1 MGQVISVT
9 NQKGGVGKT
18 TTAVSLAV
26 ALALKGKKTLLVDID
41 PQASASSGL
50 ACQKTALGIYQ
61 ALMGKKPVT
70 SVIHGTK
77 IPGLSFIPSDI
88 HLAGAEVELVPEP
101 QRVFF
106 LKRTLDPLT
115 NQYDFIVIDTPPS
128 LGLLTLNALTASS
141 RFVIP
146 LQCEYYAL
154 EGLNQ
159 LLETARKVK
168 QNWRPDLKLQGILL
182 TLFDSRNSLSHRVEQ
197 EVRRHFHNQVF
208 QTVIPR
214 NVRLSEAPSFG
225 QSIFQYEPH
234 CAGARAY
241 EQMAGE
247 LIAAFSGQTPAFRE
261 RAAHAN

>member
-1 MGQVISVT
+1 MSVT

-18 TTAVSLAV
+18 TTSVSLSV
-26 ALALKGKKTLLVDID
+26 ALALMGKKTLLVDID

-50 ACQKTALGIYQ
+50 ACQGASMGIYQ
-61 ALMGKKPVT
+61 ALMGKTPVE

-77 IPGLSFIPSDI
+77 TPGLDFIPSDR
-88 HLAGAEVELVPEP
+88 HLAGAEVELVSEP

-106 LKRTLDPLT
+106 LKNTLDSLI
-115 NQYDFIVIDTPPS
+115 NRYDFIIIDSPPS
-128 LGLLTLNALTASS
+128 LGLLTLNALVASS

-159 LLETARKVK
+159 LLETAGRVK

-197 EVRRHFHNQVF
+197 EVRRHFQNQVF

-225 QSIFQYEPH
+225 QSIFQYEPR

-241 EQMAGE
+241 EQLAGE
-247 LIAAFSGQTPAFRE
+247 LVSALSGQNPVFKE
-261 RAAHAN
+261 RAAYAN